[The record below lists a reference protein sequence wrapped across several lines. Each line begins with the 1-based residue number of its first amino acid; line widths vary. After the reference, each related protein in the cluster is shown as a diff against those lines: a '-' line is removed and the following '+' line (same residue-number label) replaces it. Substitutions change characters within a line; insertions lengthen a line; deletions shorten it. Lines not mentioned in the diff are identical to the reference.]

1 MVFNDWDS
9 LAETRSGLAPEGV
22 VQNPALKLLI
32 RMRKVI
38 ETSNFLMYVERPT
51 SKAFGCGIVLR
62 NRGNR
67 FLSDFQEAVIF
78 EDWGD
83 LVEDRGDLS
92 GQPRSSQPEVDF
104 EDSGEPE
111 AGPEK
116 YFKGK

>member
-9 LAETRSGLAPEGV
+9 LAETWSGLAPEGIV
-22 VQNPALKLLI
+22 HNPALKLII

-38 ETSNFLMYVERPT
+38 ETSKFWMYVERST

-62 NRGNR
+62 NRENQFYRIFGR
-67 FLSDFQEAVIF
+67 EAIF

-92 GQPRSSQPEVDF
+92 GQPRLSQPEVDF
-104 EDSGEPE
+104 ADSGEPE
-111 AGPEK
+111 AGPEEH
-116 YFKGK
+116 FKGI

>member
-1 MVFNDWDS
+1 MC
-9 LAETRSGLAPEGV
+9 L
-22 VQNPALKLLI
+22 
-32 RMRKVI
+32 
-38 ETSNFLMYVERPT
+38 ERPT

-62 NRGNR
+62 NRENL
-67 FLSDFQEAVIF
+67 FLSDFREGSDF

-104 EDSGEPE
+104 ADSGEPG

-116 YFKGK
+116 FFKG